1 MGGLNGVL
9 STDLSGLEA
18 YRAALNSIS
27 ENVSNA
33 TTPGY
38 ARRTA
43 ELSTQYQGAQ
53 QVSGTGVSVTG
64 IQRIAS
70 QFANTRLRA
79 ATASQ
84 GRAGALV
91 NALTTLQSNF
101 PATGG
106 IAQALSQF
114 FADAKNLAT
123 QPENLPARQ
132 TLISD
137 TTQLAASFQQVAG
150 NIGNSLNNLSQ
161 SASELTQQANQL
173 LQRLAQINQSLRSRG
188 GENTNSLLDNQQ
200 AALQSLAQLLGG
212 HVIRHANGTIRLSVR
227 GQVLLDAS
235 GAHTLTLEQR
245 PGQAPEL
252 QLPNGHVVSADA
264 AGGKLG
270 GTLAAWT
277 QSQTQLQNVNAMAT
291 VTASLINGQQAL
303 GLNNTGQQGQPLLTM
318 PTPSVV
324 PQSGNT
330 GSESLSAIISDG
342 AQLPANG
349 GPYLLRYD
357 GSQWQAVN
365 QATGKQFPVGSGS
378 TLTFKG
384 LSVTVS
390 GGTPATGDSF
400 VVDPVKGAAAGL
412 KAVTSDPGAIAAA
425 APYVATA
432 GTISTSGTVTD
443 GNAGSAQVSAGQVTA
458 SPETTA
464 LTVPAQIPAGSGTTY
479 SFGDPL
485 QLVFTSATSYE
496 VRTTASSGAAGTVIA
511 SASYSPNSGGAVA
524 IAYPGQSASGQYWQM
539 DVSGQPA
546 AGDTFTLTPGGTQS
560 GTNADALGQLAT
572 KAISANGGSLND
584 AWSNVV
590 GAVGTAV
597 QAAKTSQSNAQASVQ
612 SAQAA
617 QNSVSGVSLDNQAA
631 QLQLY
636 TQAYQASAKA
646 ISTVNQLF
654 QSLLSVV

>member
-9 STDLSGLEA
+9 NTDLSGLEA

-38 ARRTA
+38 ARRSA
-43 ELSTQYQGAQ
+43 ELSTQYQGPQ
-53 QVSGTGVSVTG
+53 QASGTGVTVQG

-101 PATGG
+101 PANGG
-106 IAQALSQF
+106 IEQALSQF
-114 FADAKNLAT
+114 FADAKSLAT
-123 QPENLPARQ
+123 QPADVPARQ

-137 TTQLAASFQQVAG
+137 TAQLAASFQQVAG
-150 NIGNSLNNLSQ
+150 NIGDSLNNLSQ
-161 SASELTQQANQL
+161 SASELTQQANQS

-188 GENTNSLLDNQQ
+188 GQNTNSLLDNQQ
-200 AALQSLAQLLGG
+200 AALQNLAQLLGA

-235 GAHTLTLEQR
+235 GAHALTLSQT
-245 PGQAPEL
+245 PGQAPQL
-252 QLPNGHVVSADA
+252 QLPNGHTLSPIA
-264 AGGKLG
+264 ASGKLG
-270 GTLAAWT
+270 GTLTAWT
-277 QSQTQLQNVNAMAT
+277 QSRAQLQNVNAMAT

-303 GLNNTGQQGQPLLTM
+303 GLNTGGQQGQQLLTM
-318 PTPSVV
+318 PTPSVAAQ
-324 PQSGNT
+324 PGNT
-330 GSESLSAIISDG
+330 GSESLSAAITDG
-342 AQLPANG
+342 TQLPSNG
-349 GPYLLRYD
+349 GPYLLHYD
-357 GSQWQAVN
+357 GSQWQATN
-365 QATGKQFPVGSGS
+365 QASGKQFTVGSGS

-384 LSVTVS
+384 LSVMVS
-390 GGTPATGDSF
+390 GGTPNTGDSF
-400 VVDPVKGAAAGL
+400 VIDPVNGAAAGL
-412 KAVTSDPGAIAAA
+412 KATTSDPGAIAAA

-432 GTISTSGTVTD
+432 GTIASDGTVTD
-443 GNAGSAQVSAGQVTA
+443 GNAGSAQLSEGQVT
-458 SPETTA
+458 SPPAATA
-464 LTVPAQIPAGSGTTY
+464 LTVPAQVPAGSGSTY

-485 QLVFTSATSYE
+485 QLVFTSATAYQ
-496 VRTTASSGAAGTVIA
+496 VQTTSGTVIA
-511 SASYSPNSGGAVA
+511 SGSYSPSSGGAVA
-524 IAYPGQSASGQYWQM
+524 IAYPSGPAAGKYWQM

-546 AGDTFTLTPGGTQS
+546 AGDKFTLTPGGAQS
-560 GTNADALGQLAT
+560 GANADALGQLDT
-572 KAISANGGSLND
+572 QPLSANAGTLND

-597 QAAKTSQSNAQASVQ
+597 QSAQTSQSNAQASVQ